1 MIKNSYLVISRLFL
15 GLWTPKH
22 FISIVIPVYEMKG
35 NGAVYLKELLETIFL
50 QKYKNYEIVIS
61 DDSKDD
67 VINEFINSLDSN
79 KRRVIKYCKNP
90 GIIGISSNLN
100 NAIKIA
106 SGQIIKVIFQDDLFA
121 SSKALCEL
129 NRVYSAFPNKV
140 WGIEHSSILSG
151 GKITESSAP
160 VLNPFMLLGI
170 NTFSSP
176 STLSFRK
183 NSLCVFNEKL
193 FMFMD
198 VEIYIRLGIL
208 YGDPI
213 IIKKNNI
220 INRIW
225 DGQSQHSI
233 NQMEYLRELSIIAEN
248 YPEVVTKKYINSA
261 IISLNDKINKKQ
273 LESLKMLSHN
283 LKFSD

>member
-15 GLWTPKH
+15 GLWTPKQL
-22 FISIVIPVYEMKG
+22 ISIVIPVYEMKG
-35 NGAVYLKELLETIFL
+35 HGSKYLKELLETIFM

-67 VINEFINSLDSN
+67 VINEYINSLNCN
-79 KRRVIKYCKNP
+79 KKRVIKYCKNS
-90 GIIGISSNLN
+90 GIAGISSNLN

-106 SGQIIKVIFQDDLFA
+106 SGQIIKVMFQDDLFA
-121 SSKALCEL
+121 SSKALSEL
-129 NRVYSAFPNKV
+129 NRAYSAFPNKF

-151 GKITESSAP
+151 GKISASMAP
-160 VLNPFMLLGI
+160 VSNPFMLLGI

-183 NSLCVFNEKL
+183 NSLCNFNERL

-225 DGQSQHSI
+225 EGQSQNSI
-233 NQMEYLRELSIIAEN
+233 NQMEYLRELTIVAAD
-248 YPEVVTKKYINSA
+248 YPEVVTKKYINNA
-261 IISLNDKINKKQ
+261 IIFLNDKINRTQ

-283 LKFSD
+283 LTVAD